1 MFPQNLSQPQREAIF
16 DFLLLGMYADGNLK
30 LAENEQVFSLTERL
44 GWESYQDRSE
54 YSEMATARVRTA
66 IETDASLSVFLT
78 KLSAQLGDDD
88 VKIFALGLLVKL
100 LDSDKQTLESEA
112 GLYQKAQAIF
122 GV

>member
-1 MFPQNLSQPQREAIF
+1 MFPQDLSQPQREAIF
-16 DFLLLGMYADGNLK
+16 DLLLLGMYADGNLK

-54 YSEMATARVRTA
+54 YSETATARVRTA

>member
-54 YSEMATARVRTA
+54 YSKMATARVRTA
-66 IETDASLSVFLT
+66 IETDASLLVFLT

>member
-16 DFLLLGMYADGNLK
+16 DLLLLGMYADGNLK

-54 YSEMATARVRTA
+54 YSETATARVRTA

>member
-1 MFPQNLSQPQREAIF
+1 MFPQNLTQPQREAVF
-16 DFLLLGMYADGNLK
+16 DLLLLGMYADGNLK
-30 LAENEQVFSLTERL
+30 LAENAQVFSLTEQL

-54 YSEMATARVRTA
+54 YSETATSRVRA
-66 IETDASLSVFLT
+66 ANDTDAATSVFLT

-88 VKIFALGLLVKL
+88 VKKLALGLLAQL
-100 LDSDKQTLESEA
+100 LESDKQTLESEA

>member
-66 IETDASLSVFLT
+66 IETDASLLVFLT

>member
-66 IETDASLSVFLT
+66 IETDASLLVFLT

-112 GLYQKAQAIF
+112 GLYQQAQAIF

>member
-54 YSEMATARVRTA
+54 YSETATARVRTA

>member
-1 MFPQNLSQPQREAIF
+1 MFPQNLTQPQREAVF
-16 DFLLLGMYADGNLK
+16 DLLLLGMYADGNLK
-30 LAENEQVFSLTERL
+30 LAENAQVFSLTEQL

-54 YSEMATARVRTA
+54 YSETATARVRA
-66 IETDASLSVFLT
+66 ANDTDAATSVFLT

-88 VKIFALGLLVKL
+88 VKKLALGLLAQL
-100 LDSDKQTLESEA
+100 LESDKQTLESEA

>member
-1 MFPQNLSQPQREAIF
+1 MFPQDLSQPQREAIF

>member
-1 MFPQNLSQPQREAIF
+1 MFPQDLSQPQREAIF
-16 DFLLLGMYADGNLK
+16 DLLLLGMYADGNLK

-54 YSEMATARVRTA
+54 YSETATARVRTA

-78 KLSAQLGDDD
+78 KLSSQLGDDD
-88 VKIFALGLLVKL
+88 VKKFALGLLVKL

>member
-1 MFPQNLSQPQREAIF
+1 MFPQKLTQPQREAVF
-16 DFLLLGMYADGNLK
+16 DLLLLGMYADGNLK
-30 LAENEQVFSLTERL
+30 LAENAQVFSLTEQL

-54 YSEMATARVRTA
+54 YSETATSRVRA
-66 IETDASLSVFLT
+66 ANDTDAATSVFLT

-88 VKIFALGLLVKL
+88 VKKLALGLLAQL
-100 LDSDKQTLESEA
+100 LESDKQTLESEA

>member
-30 LAENEQVFSLTERL
+30 IAENEQVFSLTERL

-54 YSEMATARVRTA
+54 YSETATARVRTA